1 MNVHSLI
8 TRLRQSRL
16 FADSLW
22 ALLGSAMGKGLS
34 LLAGIAIARLLGSE
48 LYGEYGTVKSTLL
61 MIAVFSS
68 LGLGY
73 SATKF
78 IAESRT
84 NGNDHRIVDTHRVA
98 TIVTLI
104 TSCIIAL
111 AILLLADKVAALL
124 DAPHLAH
131 TLRISSVAI
140 VFNAINTT
148 QTGELAGFGA
158 YRELAANNT
167 WSGIFTFVTSIGL
180 TLLYG
185 FDGAIIALIISLLF
199 NAILN
204 HRTLRRL
211 LANYAESRHINRAY
225 MGEVVRFSIPI
236 ALQESLYTIT
246 NWGQIYIL
254 VTLADFSEYGIS
266 SAAHQWMSVLLFIP
280 GALRNVALSHLSA
293 TNNDGERNRAILRR
307 LMLVNFCSTFA
318 PFVVIFLLSGWI
330 ASWYGASFE
339 GLQPVLNVC
348 VLTAVVSSLSNVLTQ
363 EFMAHGRNWFLFWS
377 RLLRDIGALTTTY
390 IAICCFGHAALAA
403 AISVLVWQSGY
414 LIVLL
419 FAQTTKLCGPRQ
431 NKSDN

>member
-1 MNVHSLI
+1 MAIRSLI

-16 FADSLW
+16 FADSVW

-78 IAESRT
+78 IAENRA
-84 NGNDHRIVDTHRVA
+84 NGNHHRIVDTHRIA
-98 TIVTLI
+98 SLITLI

-111 AILLLADKVAALL
+111 AVILLADQVAALL
-124 DAPHLAH
+124 DAPHLGH
-131 TLRISSVAI
+131 TLRLSSVAI
-140 VFNAINTT
+140 IFNAINTT

-158 YRELAANNT
+158 YRQLAANNT
-167 WSGIFTFVTSIGL
+167 WSGIFTFATSIGL

-185 FDGAIIALIISLLF
+185 FDGAIIALILSLLF

-204 HRTLRRL
+204 HRMLRRL
-211 LANYAESRHINRAY
+211 LSDVARPTTIDRAY
-225 MGEVVRFSIPI
+225 MGEIVRFSIPI

-246 NWGQIYIL
+246 NWVQIYIL

-293 TNNDGERNRAILRR
+293 TNSDGERNRAILRR

-318 PFVVIFLLSGWI
+318 PFVVILLLSGWI
-330 ASWYGASFE
+330 TSWYGASFE
-339 GLQPVLNVC
+339 GLQPVLNIAIF
-348 VLTAVVSSLSNVLTQ
+348 TAVVSSLSNVLTQ

-377 RLLRDIGALTTTY
+377 RLLRDIGSLITTY
-390 IAICCFGHAALAA
+390 FAILSFGHAAIVAA
-403 AISVLVWQSGY
+403 SSMLIWQTGY

-419 FAQTTKLCGPRQ
+419 CALRQ
-431 NKSDN
+431 NNTDH